1 MPWNQYLEFVGNH
14 QLLFLAFFAV
24 LAMLVVVELRA
35 RISGMRSIGA
45 SEATLLSNRSNAL
58 FLDVRDDGD
67 FRAGH
72 IPDAVH
78 IPLKHLHE
86 RVGELDKYKDRPVIA
101 YCRSGNRS
109 TAVGAILKKH
119 GFENLYNLRGGVAAW
134 QSANLPIGRD

>member
-14 QLLFLAFFAV
+14 PVLFVAFFAV
-24 LAMLVVVELRA
+24 LGVLILTEART
-35 RISGMRSIGA
+35 RISGMKSIGA
-45 SEATLLSNRSNAL
+45 TEATLLSNRSNAL

-78 IPLKHLHE
+78 IPLKHLAE
-86 RVGELDKYKDRPVIA
+86 RVGELDKYKSRPVIA

-109 TAVGAILKKH
+109 TAVGGILKKR
-119 GFENLYNLRGGVAAW
+119 GFENLYNLRGGVMAW